1 MGDAPRTYK
10 DGHQFHNTQALEFL
24 KERFTAEER
33 ATEAAAARRSSG
45 QEVLGSTPS
54 QRNKKSNIFFLDTA
68 RQRTWASDAF
78 KEHDMRRGPVPGAER
93 TAAAMRANVEQTMVN
108 SDGSAAFP
116 ASARET
122 VVWGGERTSRSSRGP
137 GALGAY
143 DLAESARRA
152 GGGPEASARSTAR
165 SALTFAS
172 ELGPDVRELQRKKA
186 EIETQ
191 LGELDRV
198 IQYKEKREIQRGL
211 GRPTRPFAMLSQHAE
226 PQ

>member
-45 QEVLGSTPS
+45 QEVLGP
-54 QRNKKSNIFFLDTA
+54 RNKKSNIFFLDTA

-78 KEHDMRRGPVPGAER
+78 KEHDVRRGPIPGAER
-93 TAAAMRANVEQTMVN
+93 TAAAMRTSFEQTMVN
-108 SDGSAAFP
+108 GDGSAAFP

-122 VVWGGERTSRSSRGP
+122 VVWGGERTSRSTRGP

-152 GGGPEASARSTAR
+152 GGGSEASARSTAR

-211 GRPTRPFAMLSQHAE
+211 GRPSRPFAMLSQHVE